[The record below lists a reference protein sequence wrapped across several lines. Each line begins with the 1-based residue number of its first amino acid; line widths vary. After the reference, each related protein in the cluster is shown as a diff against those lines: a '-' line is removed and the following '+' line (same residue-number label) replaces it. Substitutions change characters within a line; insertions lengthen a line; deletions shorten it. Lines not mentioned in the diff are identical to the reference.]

1 MIERYSRPVMTA
13 IWSDQAKYENWL
25 KVEVAVCEAWAKEG
39 RIPDEAV
46 SVIKEKAGFDVILD
60 EDWYVVLIENGEK
73 RARFDPRDYTATE
86 LLTEL
91 GEILTKLRGDTKIA
105 C

>member
-1 MIERYSRPVMTA
+1 MMKVWGMIS
-13 IWSDQAKYENWL
+13 
-25 KVEVAVCEAWAKEG
+25 VE
-39 RIPDEAV
+39 D
-46 SVIKEKAGFDVILD
+46 EKAGFDVILD
-60 EDWYVVLIENGEK
+60 EDWYVVLIENGET

-91 GEILTKLRGDTKIA
+91 DEILSRIRGRSEIK